1 MKSKKILLTIVALL
15 LTFTLM
21 GCSLLTRADVLY
33 ESPSVYE
40 QLRIDMIAEVEPS
53 VVAVVTETGHGSGI
67 IFKSELV
74 TSEDPEEVIE
84 DGLTT
89 YYILTNYHVVED
101 GGEMKVHFGVGQ
113 DDIYVIDYQGYEPYD
128 IAVVR
133 IQTTRVLRV
142 HHVGPI
148 DDNTVTEIIKGQDVF
163 AIGSPQDL
171 DKFNYVTSGVVSL
184 ATYAYNNVSNLALM
198 HDAELNPGNSGGP
211 LFNLNGDLIGINVAK
226 VADIPT
232 IDGDIAAEGLN
243 YSLNINKIAPIIRN
257 FDEANYI
264 PIVRKARLGVT
275 IQEVSVFLEDNDASL
290 LPENPVGVV
299 IIGFDLT
306 RNAYEE
312 LQEYDLII
320 SMNGIT
326 VTTIADLAVQLED
339 AEFGDS
345 HLLTVMRNVEGI
357 FEEITVTIILS

>member
-1 MKSKKILLTIVALL
+1 MKHKKILLTILTLA

-33 ESPSVYE
+33 ESPSTYE

-53 VVAVVTETGHGSGI
+53 VVAVITETGHGSGT

-84 DGLTT
+84 EGLTT

-113 DDIYVIDYQGYEPYD
+113 DDIYVMDYQGYEPYD

-184 ATYAYNNVSNLALM
+184 VTYAYNNVSNLALM
-198 HDAELNPGNSGGP
+198 HDAELNPGNSGGA
-211 LFNLNGDLIGINVAK
+211 LINTKGELIGINTAIMTSSGQYEGFSFAVPSNLARKVVTDLMEYGAVQRGWMGVEISSVTNQLAEERRLPSVATLRPSSSFPL
-226 VADIPT
+226 I
-232 IDGDIAAEGLN
+232 
-243 YSLNINKIAPIIRN
+243 
-257 FDEANYI
+257 
-264 PIVRKARLGVT
+264 
-275 IQEVSVFLEDNDASL
+275 VSVHQ
-290 LPENPVGVV
+290 V
-299 IIGFDLT
+299 
-306 RNAYEE
+306 
-312 LQEYDLII
+312 
-320 SMNGIT
+320 
-326 VTTIADLAVQLED
+326 
-339 AEFGDS
+339 
-345 HLLTVMRNVEGI
+345 
-357 FEEITVTIILS
+357 

>member
-1 MKSKKILLTIVALL
+1 MKNKKILLTILTLL

-33 ESPSVYE
+33 ESPSTYE

-84 DGLTT
+84 EGLTI

-101 GGEMKVHFGVGQ
+101 GGEMKIYFGEGQ
-113 DDIYVIDYQGYEPYD
+113 DDIYVMDYQGYEAYD

-133 IQTTRVLRV
+133 IQTTRELRV
-142 HHVGPI
+142 HAVGPI
-148 DDNTVTEIIKGQDVF
+148 DDNTITEIIKGQDVF

-184 ATYAYNNVSNLALM
+184 ATYAYNNIAGLALM

-243 YSLNINKIAPIIRN
+243 YALNINKIAPIIRN
-257 FDEANYI
+257 FDVANYI
-264 PIVRKARLGVT
+264 EVVRSPRLGIT
-275 IQEVSVFLEDNDASL
+275 IQEVETFLETNDPSL
-290 LPENPVGVV
+290 LPTDPIGVV

-306 RNAYEE
+306 RNAHEQLEE
-312 LQEYDLII
+312 NDLII
-320 SMNGIT
+320 RMNGIT
-326 VTTIADLAVQLED
+326 ITEIADLAAQLED
-339 AEFGDS
+339 AEFGDT
-345 HLLTVMRNVEGI
+345 HQLTVLRNVEGT
-357 FEEITVTIILS
+357 FQEVTVSIILS